1 MIVQY
6 IANSYKTDNLLP
18 VGL

>member
-1 MIVQY
+1 LY
-6 IANSYKTDNLLP
+6 SANFGKTDNLLP